1 MQSAEFKNEIKE
13 DISLATSV
21 DESTISLYTN
31 TPEVHNYDE
40 SNKRASEDRENN
52 SATVYIVLGLAI
64 MVIGSMGFL
73 YYYFRHN
80 KNDLDAAPSPLQGAA
95 VGVELTNTSCDDVRS
110 DGQVN
115 NGVTVNPILAPD
127 HDDIKDVTGSVEL
140 TNASCDVD
148 VDVGGHMETNTP
160 GGALIGNI
168 AVPGQIVD
176 STSRRPAIGNVT
188 DSIQII
194 DDDTETSQW
203 DMSEIPDLD

>member
-64 MVIGSMGFL
+64 MVIGSIGFL

-80 KNDLDAAPSPLQGAA
+80 KNDLDTAPSPLQGAA
-95 VGVELTNTSCDDVRS
+95 VGVEVFKNRYL
-110 DGQVN
+110 
-115 NGVTVNPILAPD
+115 
-127 HDDIKDVTGSVEL
+127 
-140 TNASCDVD
+140 
-148 VDVGGHMETNTP
+148 
-160 GGALIGNI
+160 
-168 AVPGQIVD
+168 
-176 STSRRPAIGNVT
+176 
-188 DSIQII
+188 
-194 DDDTETSQW
+194 
-203 DMSEIPDLD
+203 